1 MKSMEKEQTGDPR
14 ERESAQRGSADPAW
28 ERQHCGIRLPLF
40 KPIKELCCRR
50 EGACLSLLS
59 PGSDRNLWGQN

>member
-1 MKSMEKEQTGDPR
+1 MKSREKEQTGDPR
-14 ERESAQRGSADPAW
+14 ASAQRGSADPAW
-28 ERQHCGIRLPLF
+28 ERQRCGIRLPLF